1 MPRPPVTA
9 AAAADLCARREEARV
24 SNESLIRIMC
34 PNLSCQR
41 ILAVPEQA
49 RGRIVRC
56 RVCGMNIRIP
66 QPKTGGEAPAKAPA
80 GEEDK

>member
-1 MPRPPVTA
+1 
-9 AAAADLCARREEARV
+9 V
-24 SNESLIRIMC
+24 STEHLIRIMC

-66 QPKTGGEAPAKAPA
+66 TGKPAEPQPQKPPPAAQGSTPQTRDGGPQ
-80 GEEDK
+80 GRS

>member
-1 MPRPPVTA
+1 M
-9 AAAADLCARREEARV
+9 
-24 SNESLIRIMC
+24 SNGHLIRIMC

-56 RVCGMNIRIP
+56 RLCGMNIRIP
-66 QPKTGGEAPAKAPA
+66 AGRAPEPPKKPPSKEPGSKASA
-80 GEEDK
+80 GEEGRGGGRSKRS

>member
-1 MPRPPVTA
+1 M
-9 AAAADLCARREEARV
+9 

-66 QPKTGGEAPAKAPA
+66 QAKTGGEAPAKAPA
-80 GEEDK
+80 EEQDQKAAGKAGQS

>member
-1 MPRPPVTA
+1 M
-9 AAAADLCARREEARV
+9 

-66 QPKTGGEAPAKAPA
+66 QARTPVEAPGTAPPAENEDQAAA
-80 GEEDK
+80 GTAGQS